1 MRPSARTASSP
12 PTDPARLLRAVGV
25 DPDGLGG
32 AYLHTERG
40 EPFIGVDYLDL
51 LARGLHS
58 FYGDENLMVSVFK
71 VARTDDVQD
80 AIDDVWRE
88 D

>member
-1 MRPSARTASSP
+1 M
-12 PTDPARLLRAVGV
+12 RAVGV

-58 FYGDENLMVSVFK
+58 FYGDENLMVSVFE